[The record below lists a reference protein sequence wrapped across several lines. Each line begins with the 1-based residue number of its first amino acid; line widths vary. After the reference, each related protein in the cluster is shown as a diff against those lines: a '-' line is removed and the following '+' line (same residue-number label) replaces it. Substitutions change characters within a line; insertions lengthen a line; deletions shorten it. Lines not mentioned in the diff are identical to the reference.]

1 MSAPER
7 ALALSQVLPTSHVRA
22 DVVGVRE
29 CCVRGFCKCP
39 EGHLRRQLH
48 PAQATTRPRWHNLCM
63 EHDGQLQLYAAVAD
77 QLKEAHTKVRALQ
90 VPEGVRMALTRKLLV
105 ITAAAKHDLAD
116 AARRLE
122 RFNTDLEAGRF
133 PEEER

>member
-7 ALALSQVLPTSHVRA
+7 PCPSTVQLPTSRVMP
-22 DVVGVRE
+22 VVAGVRE
-29 CCVRGFCKCP
+29 GYSRDFHVCP
-39 EGHLRRQLH
+39 EGRLRRQLS

-63 EHDGQLQLYAAVAD
+63 EHDGQLELYAAVAD
-77 QLKEAHTKVRALQ
+77 QLKEAHTRVRALQ

-122 RFNTDLEAGRF
+122 RFTADLDEGRL
-133 PEEER
+133 PDEER